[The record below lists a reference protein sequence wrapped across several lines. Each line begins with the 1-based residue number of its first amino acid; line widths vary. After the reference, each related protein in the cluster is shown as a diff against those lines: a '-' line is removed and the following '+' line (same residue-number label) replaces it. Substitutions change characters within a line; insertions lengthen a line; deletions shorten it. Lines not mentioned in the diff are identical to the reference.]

1 MGMRGFLTRAA
12 AWGVGSR
19 PAAGA
24 TGARGSIVA
33 GSRPAAG
40 TTGARVR
47 VVAWGRSAAGL
58 AVLLGALAGFD
69 AAAFEASQQREGV
82 TLRYSDPAD
91 ALAAPMRTR
100 IIDTFFAAYVR
111 ERADF
116 HPGAPSQV
124 RIVIDPGYDG
134 IAFVGEGKGAAT
146 ITINPAWLA
155 RHPDDVDLVTHEAMH
170 IVQGYPEY
178 ANERVPGWLVEGIA
192 DYARARYGRENA
204 AAGWALPTTVKD
216 GQNFDTG
223 YRVTGAFLAWSEAQ
237 HPGLV
242 KALDGALRDG
252 HYTPALWQARTGLA
266 LPALWAAYV
275 QAR

>member
-1 MGMRGFLTRAA
+1 MGRTGFLKRAA
-12 AWGVGSR
+12 AWSVGSR

-24 TGARGSIVA
+24 T
-33 GSRPAAG
+33 
-40 TTGARVR
+40 
-47 VVAWGRSAAGL
+47 
-58 AVLLGALAGFD
+58 VLLGALMVFD
-69 AAAFEASQQREGV
+69 AAAFEASQHREGV
-82 TLRYSDPAD
+82 TLSYSDPAD

-111 ERADF
+111 ERTDF
-116 HPGAPSQV
+116 HPGAPSEV
-124 RIVIDPGYDG
+124 HIVIDPGYDG

-155 RHPDDVDLVTHEAMH
+155 KHPDDVDLVTHEAMH

-192 DYARARYGRENA
+192 DYARDRYGRENA

-223 YRVTGAFLAWSEAQ
+223 YRVTGAFLAWSEGQ

-252 HYTPALWQARTGLA
+252 RYTPALWEARTGKA

-275 QAR
+275 KAR